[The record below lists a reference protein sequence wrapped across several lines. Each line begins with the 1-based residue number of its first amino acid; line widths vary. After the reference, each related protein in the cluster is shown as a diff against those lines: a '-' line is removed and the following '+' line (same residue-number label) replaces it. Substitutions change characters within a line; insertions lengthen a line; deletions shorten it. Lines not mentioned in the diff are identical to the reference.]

1 MPGELRARALVG
13 RDEELAEV
21 RAALAALARGE
32 GGLLLV
38 TGEAGVG
45 KSRLLAEVRSYA
57 DEAGAAVLPGR
68 AVPGSAPLRPL
79 SEALLAGY
87 RGRPVPDAGS
97 LRPFRAA
104 LGRLLPAWAPT
115 DATGGARGPD
125 HGVDAPVVLGEAVLE
140 LAAATG
146 PPAGT
151 VLAVEDLHWADP
163 DTMAVLDHLSVAAAA
178 GPLLVVATARAD
190 EPGSALGHR
199 SLAAA
204 RRVEL
209 ARLPSAAAAAVALD
223 CAHGHPLPPDVLEF
237 VLAKADGLPL
247 LVEEVLAGLV
257 ESGALVTGAEWARSG
272 ELVAAVPAG
281 LRHLVQTRLDR
292 LDPTSR
298 TVVEALAVGGPDV
311 GWRVVAAALDL
322 DQAAVVAAMRAA
334 VDLHL
339 LTTSD
344 RVAGMADDVVD
355 ESGGLT
361 WRHDLTREAVLALVL
376 PPERQRLAGALA
388 DALAGAGEP
397 GRPWSL
403 VAELRLAAGQPGA
416 AAAALLTEAEQA
428 LRRGEA
434 AAAVTLLERA
444 RTLDPAPPVVRTLV
458 AALTTVGRASD
469 ALDAGRPSLATT
481 AGEDHARFC
490 LALARAAVTADRWD
504 DARDLVDRSGLAG
517 DPDADAVAA
526 DAAFGAGDVVEAE
539 RLARAVLA
547 HPAAAALARCEAW
560 EVLGRCTR
568 VTDLPAAG
576 EQFAAAAQVAAEHGL
591 VAARVRALHSL
602 GTVQLALTGASAALA
617 EARDLAESAGLLATV
632 AAADLV
638 LAEATLLAE
647 GPAAGAAAAT
657 RAQELAV
664 RLGLQD
670 VGAGSALMRAW
681 ALALGGDRAGAE
693 RDLEVVAPLAAQVP
707 DVAAMTDVVRAVH
720 PLLAG
725 DLEGAL
731 DRLDPAMAV
740 LARNRAG
747 APVAA
752 WGLWVLLG
760 TVLADPDA
768 AGRRQRVL
776 RDSHASIAGT
786 NRAGLLLAEAVSA
799 GRAGDPAEAER
810 RHAQGEALLADQ
822 PWWRRLLRL
831 LLWRAALADGWGD
844 PVGGLRADLSGHE
857 AAAAGDR
864 LTAGDEALARAC
876 RDLLRGA
883 GVTVRRGRSSTP
895 VPPELRAMGVTAREA
910 EVLGQVVDGL
920 TNAEVARRLHL
931 SVRTVDHHVANLLA
945 KTGAANRAGLSRWAP
960 TPSTPRTP

>member
-21 RAALAALARGE
+21 GAALAALARGE

-57 DEAGAAVLPGR
+57 AEAGVAVLPGR

-79 SEALLAGY
+79 TEALLAGY

-97 LRPFRAA
+97 LRPFHAA
-104 LGRLLPAWAPT
+104 LGRLLPAWATT
-115 DATGGARGPD
+115 DGTGPPD

-151 VLAVEDLHWADP
+151 LIALEDLHWADP
-163 DTMAVLDHLSVAAAA
+163 DTVAVLDHLAVAAAS

-190 EPGSALGHR
+190 EPGSALGPR
-199 SLAAA
+199 SVAGA
-204 RRVEL
+204 RRIEL

-257 ESGALVTGAEWARSG
+257 ESGAVVTGAEWARAG

-281 LRHLVQTRLDR
+281 LRHLVQTRLER
-292 LDPTSR
+292 LEPADR
-298 TVVEALAVGGPDV
+298 TVVEALAVGGPDI
-311 GWRVVAAALDL
+311 GWREVAAALRL
-322 DQAAVVAAMRAA
+322 EEAEVVGAMRAA

-339 LTTSD
+339 LT
-344 RVAGMADDVVD
+344 AG
-355 ESGGLT
+355 SGGLV

-388 DALAGAGEP
+388 DALSGAREAGEA
-397 GRPWSL
+397 GERWSL
-403 VAELRLAAGQPGA
+403 VAELRLAAGQPA
-416 AAAALLTEAEQA
+416 AGAAALLAEAERA
-428 LRRGEA
+428 LGRGEA

-444 RTLDPAPPVVRTLV
+444 RDLDPAPPVVRTLV
-458 AALTTVGRASD
+458 VALTTVGRAAD
-469 ALDAGRPSLATT
+469 ALEAGQPALTAT
-481 AGEDHARFC
+481 AGTDHAGLC
-490 LALARAAVTADRWD
+490 LVLARAAVTADRWD
-504 DARDLVDRSGLAG
+504 VARDLVDRSGLAG
-517 DPDADAVAA
+517 DPAADAVAA

-547 HPAAAALARCEAW
+547 RPAAAAPARCEAW

-568 VTDLPAAG
+568 VSDLPAAG

-632 AAADLV
+632 ASADLV
-638 LAEATLLAE
+638 LAEATLLAQ
-647 GPAAGAAAAT
+647 GPAAGVEAAT
-657 RAQELAV
+657 RARALAT

-681 ALALGGDRAGAE
+681 ALALGSDRAGAE
-693 RDLEVVAPLAAQVP
+693 RDLDVVAPLAALVP
-707 DVAAMTDVVRAVH
+707 DVAAMTDVVRAAH
-720 PLLAG
+720 PMLAG
-725 DLEGAL
+725 DLEGAFHRI
-731 DRLDPAMAV
+731 DAWE
-740 LARNRAG
+740 AR
-747 APVAA
+747 
-752 WGLWVLLG
+752 
-760 TVLADPDA
+760 
-768 AGRRQRVL
+768 RV
-776 RDSHASIAGT
+776 RCRS
-786 NRAGLLLAEAVSA
+786 
-799 GRAGDPAEAER
+799 
-810 RHAQGEALLADQ
+810 
-822 PWWRRLLRL
+822 
-831 LLWRAALADGWGD
+831 
-844 PVGGLRADLSGHE
+844 
-857 AAAAGDR
+857 AAAA
-864 LTAGDEALARAC
+864 ASLARRVPRSTQRPQAAT
-876 RDLLRGA
+876 GA
-883 GVTVRRGRSSTP
+883 PAR
-895 VPPELRAMGVTAREA
+895 LRA
-910 EVLGQVVDGL
+910 
-920 TNAEVARRLHL
+920 
-931 SVRTVDHHVANLLA
+931 RTVI
-945 KTGAANRAGLSRWAP
+945 AASSRWKAP
-960 TPSTPRTP
+960 SRSPPSCRTWPR

>member
-1 MPGELRARALVG
+1 VPGELRARALVG

-21 RAALAALARGE
+21 RAALEALGRGQ

-45 KSRLLAEVRSYA
+45 KSRLLAAVRSYA
-57 DEAGAAVLPGR
+57 AEAGAAVLPGR

-87 RGRPVPDAGS
+87 RGRPVPEAAT

-115 DATGGARGPD
+115 DGTPGTAGTDLAD
-125 HGVDAPVVLGEAVLE
+125 HGVDAPVVLGEAMLE
-140 LAAATG
+140 LVAVTG
-146 PPAGT
+146 PSAGT
-151 VLAVEDLHWADP
+151 VLTLEDLHRADP
-163 DTMAVLDHLSVAAAA
+163 DTLSVLDHLAVAAGA

-190 EPGSALGHR
+190 EPGSALGPR
-199 SLAAA
+199 PLAGA
-204 RRVEL
+204 RRLSL
-209 ARLPSAAAAAVALD
+209 ARLPPAAAAAVALD
-223 CAHGHPLPPDVLEF
+223 CAHGHPLPADVVEF
-237 VLAKADGLPL
+237 VVAKADGLPL

-257 ESGALVTGAEWARSG
+257 ETGALVTGAEWTRAG

-292 LDPTSR
+292 LDPVAR

-311 GWRVVAAALDL
+311 GWRVVAAALGL
-322 DQAAVVAAMRAA
+322 EEAAVVAAMRAA
-334 VDLHL
+334 LDVHL
-339 LTTSD
+339 LTASD
-344 RVAGMADDVVD
+344 RVTGPATDVD
-355 ESGGLT
+355 ESGGLA

-388 DALAGAGEP
+388 DALVGAGEAG
-397 GRPWSL
+397 GRWSL
-403 VAELRLAAGQPGA
+403 VAELRLAAGEPAA
-416 AAAALLTEAEQA
+416 AAAALLTEGEHA

-434 AAAVTLLERA
+434 LAAVTLLERA
-444 RTLDPAPPVVRTLV
+444 RDLDPAPPVVRTLV
-458 AALTTVGRASD
+458 VALTTVGRAAD
-469 ALDAGRPSLATT
+469 ALVAGQPALAAA
-481 AGEDHARFC
+481 AGEEHARLC

-504 DARDLVDRSGLAG
+504 DARELVDRSGRAG

-526 DAAFGAGDVVEAE
+526 DAAFGAGDVAEAE

-547 HPAAAALARCEAW
+547 HPAADAVVRCEAW

-568 VTDLPAAG
+568 VTDLAAAE

-602 GTVQLALTGASAALA
+602 GTVQLARTGASVALA
-617 EARDLAESAGLLATV
+617 EARNLAESAGLLATV

-647 GPAAGAAAAT
+647 GPSAGATAAT
-657 RAQELAV
+657 RSVALAT

-681 ALALGGDRAGAE
+681 ALALGGDRVGAE
-693 RDLEVVAPLAAQVP
+693 RDLEVVAPLAALVP
-707 DVAAMTDVVRAVH
+707 DVAAMTHVVRAVH

-731 DRLDPAMAV
+731 DRLDPAMGV

-747 APVAA
+747 APVSA

-760 TVLADPDA
+760 TVLADPDDA
-768 AGRRQRVL
+768 ERRQQTL
-776 RDSHASIAGT
+776 RDSHASISGT

-799 GRAGDPAEAER
+799 GRAGDPAAAER
-810 RHAQGEALLADQ
+810 LRAEGEVLLAEQ

-831 LLWRAALADGWGD
+831 LVWRAALADGWGD
-844 PVGGLRADLSGHE
+844 PVAGLRADLSGHE

-864 LTAGDEALARAC
+864 LTAGEEALARAC

-895 VPPELRAMGVTAREA
+895 VPPQLRALGVTAREA
-910 EVLGQVVDGL
+910 EVLGMVVDGM

-960 TPSTPRTP
+960 TSTP

>member
-1 MPGELRARALVG
+1 VPGELRARALVG

-45 KSRLLAEVRSYA
+45 KSRLLAEVRSFA
-57 DEAGAAVLPGR
+57 AEAGAAVLPGR

-79 SEALLAGY
+79 SEALLVGY
-87 RGRPVPDAGS
+87 RGRPVPGAES

-104 LGRLLPAWAPT
+104 LGRLLPAWAAG
-115 DATGGARGPD
+115 DGGDGTPVPD

-146 PPAGT
+146 PSAGT
-151 VLAVEDLHWADP
+151 LLALEDLHWADP
-163 DTMAVLDHLSVAAAA
+163 DTIAVLDHLAVAAGT

-190 EPGSALGHR
+190 EPGSALGPGA
-199 SLAAA
+199 LAGA
-204 RRVEL
+204 RRVAL

-223 CAHGHPLPPDVLEF
+223 CAHGHSLPPDVLDF
-237 VLAKADGLPL
+237 VVAKADGLPL

-257 ESGALVTGAEWARSG
+257 ESGALVTGAEWARAG

-281 LRHLVQTRLDR
+281 LRHLVQTRLER
-292 LDPTSR
+292 LAPADR
-298 TVVEALAVGGPDV
+298 TVVSALAVGGPEV

-322 DQAAVVAAMRAA
+322 DEAAVVDAMRAA
-334 VDLHL
+334 VGLHL
-339 LTTSD
+339 LT
-344 RVAGMADDVVD
+344 ADDTS
-355 ESGGLT
+355 ETGGLG

-388 DALAGAGEP
+388 DALSTTRDPAEP
-397 GRPWSL
+397 GQSIGAAERWSL

-416 AAAALLTEAEQA
+416 AAAALLAEAERS
-428 LRRGEA
+428 LGRGEA
-434 AAAVTLLERA
+434 AAAVSLLERA
-444 RTLDPAPPVVRTLV
+444 YGLDPTPAVVRTLV
-458 AALTTVGRASD
+458 AALTTVGRATD
-469 ALDAGRPSLATT
+469 ALEAGQPALATT
-481 AGEDHARFC
+481 AGEDHARLC

-547 HPAAAALARCEAW
+547 HPAAAAAARCEAW

-568 VTDLPAAG
+568 VTDLPAAA

-591 VAARVRALHSL
+591 VAARLHVLHSL

-617 EARDLAESAGLLATV
+617 EARDLAESAGQLATV

-638 LAEATLLAE
+638 LAEAALLAD
-647 GPAAGAAAAT
+647 GPAAGEAAAT
-657 RAQELAV
+657 RAAALAT

-681 ALALGGDRAGAE
+681 AMALGGDRAGAE
-693 RDLEVVAPLAAQVP
+693 HDLEAVAPLAARVP
-707 DVAAMTDVVRAVH
+707 DVAAMTDVVRAAH
-720 PLLAG
+720 PVLAG
-725 DLEGAL
+725 DLDGAL
-731 DRLDPAMAV
+731 DRLDAAMAV

-760 TVLADPDA
+760 TLLAPDPTA
-768 AGRRQRVL
+768 AAERQRTL
-776 RDSHASIAGT
+776 RGSHASIAGT

-799 GRAGDPAEAER
+799 GRAGDPAAAER
-810 RHAQGEALLADQ
+810 LRAEGEALLAEQ
-822 PWWRRLLRL
+822 PWWRRVLRL
-831 LLWRAALADGWGD
+831 LVWRAALADGWGD
-844 PVGGLRADLSGHE
+844 PVAGLRADLSGHE

-895 VPPELRAMGVTAREA
+895 VPPRLRAVGVTAREA
-910 EVLGQVVDGL
+910 EVLGLVVDGL

-960 TPSTPRTP
+960 TPSTP